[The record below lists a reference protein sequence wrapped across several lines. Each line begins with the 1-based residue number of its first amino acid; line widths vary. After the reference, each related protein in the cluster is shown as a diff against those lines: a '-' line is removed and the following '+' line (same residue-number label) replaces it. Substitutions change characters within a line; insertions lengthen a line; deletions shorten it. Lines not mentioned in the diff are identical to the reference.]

1 MKSPEQQLDTIKK
14 PNIGEVDMSEQ
25 QLLEI
30 VDCIDDPHYFMTT
43 FMKVQHP
50 ILGSL
55 PFQPYP
61 FQTRIIDAFHKNRFS
76 IILTARQCG
85 KTTCAAG
92 FLLWK
97 AMFTPDTT
105 ILVAANKFVQAIEIM
120 DRIKYAYENLPDHI
134 RAGVIEY
141 NKSTIKFDNGS
152 RIVSRAT
159 TPDAGRGLSISLLY
173 LDEFAFVMPNKAKDF
188 WAAMT
193 PVLSTGGSCIITSTP
208 NNDEDQFS
216 QIWKGAIDNLD
227 EYGNERPG
235 GVGVN
240 NYFAVKVP
248 WWEHPD
254 RDEKWANTYREQL
267 GEAKFRQ
274 EMECDFVSSDETLI
288 NPLTLVRLRAIQP
301 IYYTGT
307 VRWYKEPEPNKTYMA
322 ALDPSLGTGG
332 DYAAIQVFQ
341 VPEMIQVAEWQH
353 NNTAPR
359 LGTVP
364 PYMFV
369 WLWFFIPSHGAGII
383 NWLYCTQS
391 YKGKWINKCFI

>member
-97 AMFTPDTT
+97 AMFTPGTT
-105 ILVAANKFVQAIEIM
+105 ILGAANKFVQAIEIT
-120 DRIKYAYENLPDHI
+120 DCIKYAYENLPDHI

-193 PVLSTGGSCIITSTP
+193 PVLSTGGSCIITIL
-208 NNDEDQFS
+208 
-216 QIWKGAIDNLD
+216 QIMTKINFL
-227 EYGNERPG
+227 
-235 GVGVN
+235 
-240 NYFAVKVP
+240 
-248 WWEHPD
+248 
-254 RDEKWANTYREQL
+254 
-267 GEAKFRQ
+267 KF
-274 EMECDFVSSDETLI
+274 
-288 NPLTLVRLRAIQP
+288 
-301 IYYTGT
+301 G
-307 VRWYKEPEPNKTYMA
+307 K
-322 ALDPSLGTGG
+322 AL
-332 DYAAIQVFQ
+332 
-341 VPEMIQVAEWQH
+341 
-353 NNTAPR
+353 
-359 LGTVP
+359 
-364 PYMFV
+364 
-369 WLWFFIPSHGAGII
+369 
-383 NWLYCTQS
+383 
-391 YKGKWINKCFI
+391 